1 MHNPFLNL
9 SNDEKSM
16 IRLFAGLGEHEKE
29 QLMAYMHNRLDDQI
43 ELNKGILGFEPSVN
57 SLRFSAKSLDD

>member
-43 ELNKGILGFEPSVN
+43 NLYYQENRGDKTSYG
-57 SLRFSAKSLDD
+57 D